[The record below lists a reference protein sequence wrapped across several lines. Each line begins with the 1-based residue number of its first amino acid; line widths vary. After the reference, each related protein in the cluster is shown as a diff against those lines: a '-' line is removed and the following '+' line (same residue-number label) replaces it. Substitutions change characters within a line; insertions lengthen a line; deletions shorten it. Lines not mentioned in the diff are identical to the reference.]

1 MTLKQS
7 DLLAFTGI
15 AQWFR
20 HPLFRRYTYT
30 EGVQYMAEHG
40 GAYWLID
47 AIFSWQTA
55 PKVKA
60 EPFQSWTL
68 TVKEDHAVLT
78 ATDGND
84 RQIARQDIEFTDF
97 PLPEITLYFTDHVL
111 LLPSEY

>member
-1 MTLKQS
+1 MH
-7 DLLAFTGI
+7 FTGT

-20 HPLFRRYTYT
+20 YPLFRGYSYT

-40 GAYWLID
+40 GAYWLMD

-55 PKVKA
+55 PEVKV

-68 TVKEDHAVLT
+68 TVKDHSAVLT
-78 ATDGND
+78 ATDGNG
-84 RQIARQDIEFTDF
+84 RQIAQQEIEYTDF
-97 PLPEITLYFTDHVL
+97 PLPKIKLFLTDHVL